1 MQIASTGFSDSR
13 RPDNSQI
20 AHVVAPSRQELE
32 ELDCYRECNADDA
45 DDSAALY
52 LEPPPAKKR
61 RTEDEDLIQQVSGEL
76 RRLVRER
83 DEWKDRA
90 RELKWHLCLLL
101 EAIREVLETPLKRAN
116 DFRCVVRECSRSVQ

>member
-1 MQIASTGFSDSR
+1 MQIASRGFSNSR
-13 RPDNSQI
+13 RPVNSPS
-20 AHVVAPSRQELE
+20 AHVVAPSRQEPG
-32 ELDCYRECNADDA
+32 ELDCNRECNDEDD
-45 DDSAALY
+45 DEDSAALY

-61 RTEDEDLIQQVSGEL
+61 RTEDEDLIQQVAGEL

-101 EAIREVLETPLKRAN
+101 EAIREVLETPT
-116 DFRCVVRECSRSVQ
+116 